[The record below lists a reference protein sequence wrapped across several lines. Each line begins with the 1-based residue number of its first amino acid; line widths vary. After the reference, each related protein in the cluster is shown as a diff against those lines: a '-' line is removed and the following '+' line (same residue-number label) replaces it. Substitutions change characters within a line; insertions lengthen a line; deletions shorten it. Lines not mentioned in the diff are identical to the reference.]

1 MWLCF
6 LRSIALYMYIYLF
19 MLETSNIFSTSHHFF
34 ILLWLIMT
42 GPCLCFPPAPGNWQ
56 WVHWSWF
63 GPKHILN
70 NTLSVSLS
78 ISSLLCQYLWS
89 WGGNTGRRRC
99 QTRRR
104 RRTSPPSW
112 SRRVTGRSWRRRWEM
127 ILGFFY
133 PSWTHSRWK
142 LAVKLVSFHCADSRH
157 LFDFLLSV
165 SPKIYTDYNT
175 PSWSRGWRRAA
186 GRTRWRGSAR
196 TLWRSAVSIRSLSR
210 TWSR

>member
-1 MWLCF
+1 MVW
-6 LRSIALYMYIYLF
+6 
-19 MLETSNIFSTSHHFF
+19 
-34 ILLWLIMT
+34 
-42 GPCLCFPPAPGNWQ
+42 
-56 WVHWSWF
+56 
-63 GPKHILN
+63 PKHILN

-196 TLWRSAVSIRSLSR
+196 TWWRNAASTRSLSR
-210 TWSR
+210 TWSRLQKNYSEENIEKKYLIGSGAKRKSDGPWWNQERSAQRYQKVPGRTGRGLKIRIVGNAE